1 VDFFGAIRG
10 LIDADL
16 AFVVVGGVAAR
27 LQGSDYLTNDL
38 DICYEA
44 SPENLE
50 RLAAIMRR
58 WHAHLRGVEPGLPF
72 FMDARQLRLTPTMT
86 LAADVGDID
95 VLAEIAG
102 VGDYAACL
110 AASDNFD
117 IRGVPFKALSL
128 GALIKAKRS
137 AGRPKDRL
145 VLPTLE
151 ALHRLR
157 RSSEGSTT

>member
-1 VDFFGAIRG
+1 MDFFGAIRG
-10 LIDADL
+10 LSDAGV

-27 LQGSDYLTNDL
+27 VQGSDYLTNDL

-50 RLAAIMRR
+50 RLANVMRT
-58 WHAHLRGVEPGLPF
+58 WHAYLRGVEPGLPF
-72 FMDARQLRLTPTMT
+72 FMDARQLRATPTMT
-86 LAADVGDID
+86 LATDVGDID
-95 VLAEIAG
+95 VLAEIDG

-117 IRGVPFKALSL
+117 IRGAPFKALSL
-128 GALIKAKRS
+128 GALIAAKR
-137 AGRPKDRL
+137 ATGRPKDRL

-151 ALHRLR
+151 ALRRLR
-157 RSSEGSTT
+157 ASGPF